1 KDFILYD
8 VISLML
14 CTVYPFQLIFPRSFS
29 LPSTAYGIFVDLP
42 AMMFYNGFGRKVEEN
57 KLKWQAL
64 EARKAKA

>member
-1 KDFILYD
+1 AI
-8 VISLML
+8 
-14 CTVYPFQLIFPRSFS
+14 
-29 LPSTAYGIFVDLP
+29 P